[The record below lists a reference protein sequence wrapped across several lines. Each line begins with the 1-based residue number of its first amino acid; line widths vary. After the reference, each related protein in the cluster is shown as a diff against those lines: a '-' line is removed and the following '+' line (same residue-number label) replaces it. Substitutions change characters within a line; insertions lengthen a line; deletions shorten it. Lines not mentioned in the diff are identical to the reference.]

1 VNAEFDRAPR
11 RGGRPERLGG
21 WRIRRDGVEL
31 RRDLVARARSVKRPR
46 FTHTSYPQFPQRV
59 GSDFWT
65 QNDSLNARLP
75 VSPSFQA
82 SLSLRTCAPTAPAS
96 SRSYGRRSRGAP
108 TCRLGVR
115 DGCRPRLVTLDRD
128 AGSNSI
134 VDVPEYSS
142 VYLEEVDLVSSPAV
156 GEDIQGHCGVW
167 SRSTSCLSPEGRS
180 F

>member
-1 VNAEFDRAPR
+1 M
-11 RGGRPERLGG
+11 
-21 WRIRRDGVEL
+21 
-31 RRDLVARARSVKRPR
+31 KRPR

-115 DGCRPRLVTLDRD
+115 DGCRPPRVTLDRD

-142 VYLEEVDLVSSPAV
+142 VYLEEVDLVSSPAI